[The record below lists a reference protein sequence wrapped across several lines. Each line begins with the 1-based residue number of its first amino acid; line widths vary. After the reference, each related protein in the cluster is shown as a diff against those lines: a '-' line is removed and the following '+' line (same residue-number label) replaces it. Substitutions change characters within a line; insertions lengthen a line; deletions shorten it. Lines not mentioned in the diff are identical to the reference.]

1 MDAVLELAA
10 SLLSFAHSIF
20 GPGFCPGDWVWA
32 TSTAGA
38 LIALLPTLGALVIA
52 LVRKFT
58 GNLYNTATIS
68 VFAVVG
74 GVFGLLLPWLLF
86 NGVGTVYNRVFA
98 GQPVPLS
105 KAELASFGDRHCW
118 VDSQAEYLG
127 GRANAYEVLFHPF
140 ESTPMYLLR
149 LLMLVIVPALC
160 LLFVLLQGRL
170 ALRRGPKWPG
180 RLLWGPF
187 ALMVLLTLP
196 VEANTAAHLWAG
208 FLLFSVLGLIP
219 VLVVGPPSWAVI
231 ERNYQRPEPARP
243 DQGPRPE
250 TAARPVPP
258 PPPARPV
265 GPPQPTRVDS
275 ALAVQNAKVVPPTHG
290 PPTAQQGQPLS
301 GPLPGQG
308 QPLSGPLSGQGQPL
322 MSGQQPP
329 LLSGQQPPPYQ
340 PPPPLPP
347 YQPEGAYPAHPPT
360 LRGEPE
366 GAALAADPGP
376 LPFTPRGAAAPPP
389 SIRPTGS
396 RFRKV
401 RALGRGGFGT
411 VWLAVD
417 TQLDRT
423 VAVKMAHAPD
433 AETEERML
441 REARALAAVHHP
453 NCVRVYDIVSEP
465 EGLGLVMEYIEGQP
479 LADRVTDGGPLDDVA
494 AARLWITMA
503 GALAAA
509 HAKGV
514 LHRDVKPSNIII
526 DPDGNAHLI
535 DFGIARSKGDSTLTA
550 TGMMVGTPDFLA
562 SETAAGAN
570 ATPAS
575 DAWQLAATVS
585 YALTGKPPRG
595 NRENAMAA
603 LMAAAKSEP
612 LTEIPKQ
619 SAHLRLLTAALD
631 NEPRRRPTLQAVARE
646 LSDWLAREGHTE
658 TGPVTQIVR
667 REDIEDRTRPMR

>member
-1 MDAVLELAA
+1 MA
-10 SLLSFAHSIF
+10 SDF
-20 GPGFCPGDWVWA
+20 
-32 TSTAGA
+32 
-38 LIALLPTLGALVIA
+38 
-52 LVRKFT
+52 
-58 GNLYNTATIS
+58 
-68 VFAVVG
+68 
-74 GVFGLLLPWLLF
+74 
-86 NGVGTVYNRVFA
+86 
-98 GQPVPLS
+98 
-105 KAELASFGDRHCW
+105 
-118 VDSQAEYLG
+118 
-127 GRANAYEVLFHPF
+127 
-140 ESTPMYLLR
+140 
-149 LLMLVIVPALC
+149 
-160 LLFVLLQGRL
+160 
-170 ALRRGPKWPG
+170 
-180 RLLWGPF
+180 
-187 ALMVLLTLP
+187 
-196 VEANTAAHLWAG
+196 
-208 FLLFSVLGLIP
+208 
-219 VLVVGPPSWAVI
+219 
-231 ERNYQRPEPARP
+231 
-243 DQGPRPE
+243 
-250 TAARPVPP
+250 
-258 PPPARPV
+258 
-265 GPPQPTRVDS
+265 
-275 ALAVQNAKVVPPTHG
+275 
-290 PPTAQQGQPLS
+290 
-301 GPLPGQG
+301 
-308 QPLSGPLSGQGQPL
+308 
-322 MSGQQPP
+322 
-329 LLSGQQPPPYQ
+329 
-340 PPPPLPP
+340 PPPLD
-347 YQPEGAYPAHPPT
+347 
-360 LRGEPE
+360 GEPE
-366 GAALAADPGP
+366 GLLAADPGP

-389 SIRPTGS
+389 IRPTGS

-401 RALGRGGFGT
+401 LALGRGGFGT

-479 LADRVTDGGPLDDVA
+479 LADRVTSGGPLDDVA

-595 NRENAMAA
+595 SRENAMAA
-603 LMAAAKSEP
+603 LMAAAKAEP
-612 LTEIPKQ
+612 LTEVPKG
-619 SAHLRLLTAALD
+619 SDHLRILTAALD
-631 NEPRRRPTLQAVARE
+631 NDPRRRPTLQAVSRE

-667 REDIEDRTRPMR
+667 REEIEGADRTRPMR